1 MALLIQVASVITVWS
16 RVLCN
21 RIEFGKPATFTMPV
35 IERFPIAGSFL
46 FTPLPGRRGEWLR
59 VAYPMC
65 SRVPRD
71 ASIAIIKG
79 CSYIVYIS

>member
-46 FTPLPGRRGEWLR
+46 FTPLPGRRGECLR
-59 VAYPMC
+59 LRIRCVLLFREMH
-65 SRVPRD
+65 RLQ
-71 ASIAIIKG
+71 
-79 CSYIVYIS
+79 